1 MLRNL
6 TILVLND
13 LAIAIKNKTVYLILF
28 IPFFV
33 FISLNFIDQPDLVA
47 ETVTIGLIRQDTYA
61 PAILQSI
68 SAAEKTM
75 TVTWV
80 QDENAAIQLLK
91 EKKIDGVLRGAKN
104 APGKLTLLVLK
115 SSSFQTIAIVERF
128 LALQK
133 AAEGGRDSW
142 ITGIEPL
149 YAGGIQRQTLPTW
162 ILMIV
167 LLVGF
172 IILPAQVAE
181 EKEKNLILALLQ
193 TPITEG
199 QWLLAKVLTGML
211 LIGVAVSILHLLG
224 GFSVVNLLDY
234 VAFIVVGG
242 FCFSAF
248 GIFLGFLC
256 RTQAS
261 ARILGVI
268 VYLPHLLPSALSDFS
283 QQLTDV
289 APLLPSYQLYEPLK
303 LILLE
308 DGKIATM
315 PVELVYLIIVGLLT
329 LYLSHV
335 LMKRRWLMS

>member
-6 TILVLND
+6 AILVLND

-33 FISLNFIDQPDLVA
+33 FISLNFIDQPDLGA
-47 ETVTIGLIRQDTYA
+47 ETVKIGLIRNDTYA
-61 PAILQSI
+61 PAIIQSVT
-68 SAAEKTM
+68 AAEKTM
-75 TVTWV
+75 TVTWA
-80 QDENAAIQLLK
+80 ENEQEAIELLK
-91 EKKIDGVLRGAKN
+91 EKKIDGVLHGDQSASDN
-104 APGKLTLLVLK
+104 LTLLVLK
-115 SSSFQTIAIVERF
+115 SGSFETLAIVERF
-128 LALQK
+128 STLQK
-133 AAEGGRDSW
+133 EAEGAQTSW
-142 ITGIEPL
+142 ITGIKPL

-193 TPITEG
+193 TPISEG
-199 QWLLAKVLTGML
+199 QWLSAKVLTGMI
-211 LIGVAVSILHLLG
+211 LIGVAVSILHLLV
-224 GFSVVNLLDY
+224 GFGVAHLLDY
-234 VAFIVVGG
+234 VAFIVAGG

-268 VYLPHLLPSALSDFS
+268 VYLPHLLPSALSDYS
-283 QQLTDV
+283 QQLTAV

-303 LILLE
+303 SILLE
-308 DGKIATM
+308 DGRIATM
-315 PVELVYLIIVGLLT
+315 PIEWIYLILVGSLT
-329 LYLSHV
+329 FYLSHV